1 MACEAKPRSRGLV
14 LGRPFAKAQGMPMKS
29 EEESAAHTEH
39 LDDQPPPGA
48 VLVVGGGIAGI
59 QASLDLAEMG
69 VGVHLVERSPTIGG
83 RMAQLD
89 KTFPTNDCATCI
101 LSPKM
106 VQCDRHPLIAIHTLS
121 EVQAVTGE
129 AGDFTVRVLKGAR
142 YVDES
147 ACTSCGDCAQ
157 VCPIVKRDEFQMGL
171 STRRAIYIPFP
182 QAVPQAYVR
191 DPHDCLGDE
200 PMACGRC
207 IEACTRGC
215 IDLDARDEV
224 IELSVDA
231 IVVAVGMETFDPDPL
246 TEYGYTRFQN
256 VITGLEFERLICAS
270 GPSGGRLLRLTD
282 RREPK
287 VIGFIQCV
295 GSRNLK
301 YQRFCSSVCCMHAT
315 KEAVLA
321 REHIPDVQSRIFY
334 LDLRASGKGFREY
347 IERARQEYGVCYIRS
362 RVAKIEEDQDGKLV
376 FHYED
381 VATSRPREM
390 RVDLAVLATSVI
402 PGPGVA
408 PLAEMLRLELDEYG
422 FFKTDPFSPTD
433 TTREGVYACGCCRA
447 PVDIPQAVA
456 QASGAAARAAQHV
469 TKLAARE
476 PPGEGQAI
484 DPALVAGGAGEQLD
498 PSPRGC

>member
-1 MACEAKPRSRGLV
+1 MMDEEGHRADTGLAAEQEGPR
-14 LGRPFAKAQGMPMKS
+14 
-29 EEESAAHTEH
+29 
-39 LDDQPPPGA
+39 D

-69 VGVHLVERSPTIGG
+69 VRVHLVEKSPTIGG

-89 KTFPTNDCATCI
+89 KTFPTNDCSTCI

-106 VQCDRHPLIAIHTLS
+106 VECDRHPLITIHTLS
-121 EVQAVTGE
+121 EVEAVAGE
-129 AGDFTVRVLKGAR
+129 AGDFTVRLVKRAR
-142 YVDES
+142 YVDEH
-147 ACTSCGDCAQ
+147 ACTSCGDCAK

-171 STRRAIYIPFP
+171 STRRAIYIPFA

-191 DPHDCLGDE
+191 DPNDCLGDE

-207 IEACTRGC
+207 IEACSKGC
-215 IDLDARDEV
+215 IDFDMQDEV
-224 IELSVDA
+224 IELSVGA
-231 IVVAVGMETFDPDPL
+231 IVVAVGMEIFDPEAL
-246 TEYGYTRFQN
+246 TEYGYTRYEN

-270 GPSGGRLLRLTD
+270 GPSGGRIIRPTD
-282 RREPK
+282 REEPK

-315 KEAVLA
+315 KEAVIA
-321 REHIPDVQSRIFY
+321 REHIPDVQLHIFY
-334 LDLRASGKGFREY
+334 TDLRASGKGFREY
-347 IERARQEYGVCYIRS
+347 IERARQEYGVEYIRS
-362 RVAKIEEDQDGKLV
+362 RVAQIEEDEDGKLV

-381 VATSRPREM
+381 AATSRPQKM
-390 RVDLAVLATSVI
+390 RVDLAVLATSLV

-408 PLAEMLRLELDEYG
+408 ALAEVLSLELDEYG
-422 FFKTDPFSPTD
+422 FFETDPFAPTD
-433 TTREGVYACGCCRA
+433 TTREGVYTCGCCRA

-469 TKLAARE
+469 TEMAA
-476 PPGEGQAI
+476 
-484 DPALVAGGAGEQLD
+484 V
-498 PSPRGC
+498 